1 MAHGTEPAALPLPSG
16 SRLVHIGPHKTG
28 TTALQSAFHAAR
40 DDLLAQ
46 GVRYA
51 GRGRHPM
58 SAVLAVSGRP
68 SVTDAEPPPI
78 KLWTSLLGEVRGATE
93 PRVVLSSEF
102 FADAPPEAISRIVAD
117 LDRARVQVVVT
128 LRPLA
133 RILASQWQQHVQGG
147 MQQPFDAWLASTFA
161 AHDRG
166 TATLF
171 WRRHRHDALVE
182 RWAEVVGR
190 ERVTVVVV
198 DERDH
203 AFLLRSF
210 ERLVGVREGTLVAV
224 PDRSNR
230 SLTLPEVEALRAFNV
245 AYKVEDLGKA
255 VYAKAIRFGAARY
268 LREREPAPDEPRV
281 ETPQWALDRA
291 VEISTGMVAGIAAA
305 GVRIV
310 GDLDSLAAPQ
320 RSRLA
325 GAQQPVPCIP
335 PEIAARLA
343 MGIVISSGLAR
354 RSTKGAVR
362 HVEPSELARVPTR
375 DLASILARR
384 ARGAVLRRVRPRRP
398 VA

>member
-1 MAHGTEPAALPLPSG
+1 
-16 SRLVHIGPHKTG
+16 
-28 TTALQSAFHAAR
+28 
-40 DDLLAQ
+40 
-46 GVRYA
+46 
-51 GRGRHPM
+51 M

>member
-40 DDLLAQ
+40 GDLLAQ